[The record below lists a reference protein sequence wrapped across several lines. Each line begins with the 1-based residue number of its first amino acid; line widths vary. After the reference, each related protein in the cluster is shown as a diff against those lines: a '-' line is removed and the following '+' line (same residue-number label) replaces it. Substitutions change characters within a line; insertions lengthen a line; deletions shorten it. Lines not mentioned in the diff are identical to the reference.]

1 MTAPN
6 PTDASLG
13 DRYAAHQARLAGM
26 SFPNAAMRGDR
37 APDFVLENASG
48 RMIRLD
54 ELLARGPVVLTFYRG
69 AWCPYCNTQLRSLQ
83 QALPDLEALGASLV
97 AVSPQLPDGSLE
109 LIDKHALTFEVLSDL
124 KSRVASEYGIVFALT
139 PADRALFR
147 EVGNDLAE
155 ANSDDSWMLPAP
167 ATFVIDG
174 DGTIHHARVDADFT
188 NRTGIGEI
196 LDALREIAATD
207 RR

>member
-26 SFPNAAMRGDR
+26 SFPNAVTPGDR
-37 APDFVLENASG
+37 APAFTLQNASG
-48 RMIRLD
+48 RVIRLD

-97 AVSPQLPDGSLE
+97 AVSPQLPDDSLE
-109 LIDKHALTFEVLSDL
+109 LIDEHALTFEVLTDS
-124 KSRVASEYGIVFALT
+124 KSRVASEYGIVFVLT
-139 PADRALFR
+139 PDDRALFR
-147 EVGNDLAE
+147 EVGNDLAQ
-155 ANSDDSWMLPAP
+155 ANGDDSWMLPAP
-167 ATFVIDG
+167 ATFVIAG

-188 NRTGIGEI
+188 ERTGVDEI
-196 LDALREIAATD
+196 LGALREIAASD
-207 RR
+207 RG

>member
-37 APDFVLENASG
+37 APEFVLENASG

-83 QALPDLEALGASLV
+83 QALPELEALGASLV

-109 LIDKHALTFEVLSDL
+109 LIDKHALTFEVLSDS

-139 PADRALFR
+139 PADRALFL

-155 ANSDDSWMLPAP
+155 ANSDDSWVLPAP

-174 DGTIHHARVDADFT
+174 EGAIQHARVDADFT
-188 NRTGIGEI
+188 NRTEIDEI
-196 LDALREIAATD
+196 LGALREIAATD
-207 RR
+207 RG

>member
-37 APDFVLENASG
+37 APEFVLANASG

-54 ELLARGPVVLTFYRG
+54 ELLTRGPVVLTFYRG

-83 QALPDLEALGASLV
+83 QALPELEALGASLV

-109 LIDKHALTFEVLSDL
+109 LIDKHALTFDVLSDS
-124 KSRVASEYGIVFALT
+124 KSRVASEYAIVFALT
-139 PADRALFR
+139 PADPRSSSR
-147 EVGNDLAE
+147 
-155 ANSDDSWMLPAP
+155 S
-167 ATFVIDG
+167 ATISPRPIATTRG
-174 DGTIHHARVDADFT
+174 CC
-188 NRTGIGEI
+188 
-196 LDALREIAATD
+196 LRP
-207 RR
+207 RPS